1 MKFDEINLSE
11 NVKKALADY
20 NYIETTLIQEKAIP
34 EIMAGRDVIGLSQ
47 TGTGKTAAYSLPI
60 LEKID
65 KDLKKVQALI
75 LCPTRELALQVVGEI
90 RKYAKYTESVK
101 SLAVYGGESIEKQ
114 IMALKKGVQI
124 VVGTPGRVM
133 DHMKR
138 KTLKFKDVKMVV
150 LDEADEMLNM
160 GFEEDINTILSAIEE
175 ERQTILFSAT
185 MNKRILNIAKKY
197 LREPYEIKI
206 PTKELTVDKIK
217 QISIEMTQAMKVET
231 LSRIID
237 LNNPQKCVVF
247 CNTKRKVD
255 DLIEILKRR
264 GYKAESLHGD
274 VKQDQR
280 ERIMKKFKT
289 GDYQILIA
297 TDVVARGID
306 VENLELV
313 VNYDVP
319 QEEEYYVHRIGRTGR
334 NGKEGKAYTFVVG
347 REKRKLFDIEKYA
360 KTRIEPGNIPTDA
373 EMQEIKSNKIL
384 ARIQDTVFAEEYA
397 ENKMINDIYT
407 KLQKTGDSE
416 KITKALLQMAIG
428 GETIINR
435 LNTSLPKEKNKTKA
449 TKKSGKN
456 SSNDTNVKRFFV
468 SLGKMDKVKVKD
480 FVGSITANTNITG
493 NEIGKIDIMDK
504 FSFVEIPSEY
514 EKNFVK
520 IMNGKTIKGKEV
532 RVELA
537 NKK

>member
-1 MKFDEINLSE
+1 MKFEEINLSE
-11 NVKKALADY
+11 SVKRALVDY
-20 NYIETTLIQEKAIP
+20 NYVETTLIQEKAIP

-90 RKYAKYTESVK
+90 RKYAKYTENLK
-101 SLAVYGGESIEKQ
+101 SLAVYGGESIERQ
-114 IMALKKGVQI
+114 IISLKKGVQI
-124 VVGTPGRVM
+124 VVGTPGRIM

-138 KTLKFKDVKMVV
+138 KTLKLKDVQMVV

-160 GFEEDINTILSAIEE
+160 GFEEDINTILSAIEQ

-185 MNKRILNIAKKY
+185 MNKRILNIAQKY
-197 LREPYEIKI
+197 LKEPYEIKI
-206 PTKELTVDKIK
+206 PAKELTVDKIK
-217 QISIEMTQAMKVET
+217 QISIQLTQAMKDEA

-274 VKQDQR
+274 VKQEQR

-347 REKRKLFDIEKYA
+347 REKNKLFEIERYA
-360 KTRIEPGNIPTDA
+360 KTRIEPGEIPTDN
-373 EMQEIKSNKIL
+373 EMQAIKSNKIL
-384 ARIQDTVFAEEYA
+384 ARIQDTVFAEEYL
-397 ENKMINDIYT
+397 ENKMIDEIYN
-407 KLQKTGDSE
+407 KLQKSGDSE
-416 KITKALLQMAIG
+416 KLTKALLHMAIG
-428 GETIINR
+428 GETVINR
-435 LNTSLPKEKNKTKA
+435 LNTSLPKEK
-449 TKKSGKN
+449 KKKI
-456 SSNDTNVKRFFV
+456 KKIEKKEQEK
-468 SLGKMDKVKVKD
+468 LKM
-480 FVGSITANTNITG
+480 
-493 NEIGKIDIMDK
+493 
-504 FSFVEIPSEY
+504 
-514 EKNFVK
+514 
-520 IMNGKTIKGKEV
+520 
-532 RVELA
+532 
-537 NKK
+537 